1 MIFTDK
7 INENKQIEIIGTII
21 RDIIDEREEY
31 LLINANINQDK
42 IKIIP
47 RM

>member
-7 INENKQIEIIGTII
+7 INENKKIEIKGTII